1 MDFALT
7 DEQRDFVAA
16 IRDFCERECGTQEQR
31 ERLTNGYS
39 EAHSAE
45 LYSKMPEPEAGS
57 DVGSLATAAERVNG
71 GYVINGQKV
80 FCSNAHISDHVLVV
94 TRTTKSENKHQGLTM
109 IFVPRESDGM
119 EIKPIDTMGGRET
132 N

>member
-45 LYSKMPEPEAGS
+45 LYSKMAELGWLGVTIPERYGGS
-57 DVGSLATAAERVNG
+57 DGSMLDACLFMESSSRGLAPIGGSPTPLNIHGATPRLATWV
-71 GYVINGQKV
+71 
-80 FCSNAHISDHVLVV
+80 
-94 TRTTKSENKHQGLTM
+94 TKSK
-109 IFVPRESDGM
+109 
-119 EIKPIDTMGGRET
+119 
-132 N
+132 